1 LVTRLLLRLKPPG
14 GQQAQYT
21 AAERASRGTDVAFWY
36 NSPLRREARSMYH
49 DEAMT
54 SQSAGTEARTQRADS
69 PSPTKAS
76 PKAPEKKPELEQAR
90 EQMETARRRM
100 LQAAIAFC
108 DGSISVGQLQA
119 VRELLRE
126 QELRVVQLEGVAP
139 NQKPFVDL
147 RPVGAAAPVPALTN
161 EPDDLTDDLE
171 DRQQATGA
179 GGVADDLQRML
190 VGLERKLDR
199 LETDFQQGRVNA
211 AQYRAIRRHY
221 LEQRDVATRLREAH
235 PESDR
240 WKVVLEEG
248 KTSFLMQLN
257 EAVCH
262 ALALY
267 DMAKRERFFVQGTMP
282 PSTDEALALLRTF
295 GPAGSDPSAGRILA
309 TQAED
314 GSALLLIPGEFTA
327 ALVAFSQQPPGW
339 QVRALREVHRNFEA
353 ANRVPLAR
361 GDRRS
366 LVFPDLSRFIRP

>member
-1 LVTRLLLRLKPPG
+1 M
-14 GQQAQYT
+14 YD
-21 AAERASRGTDVAFWY
+21 ERM
-36 NSPLRREARSMYH
+36 P
-49 DEAMT
+49 
-54 SQSAGTEARTQRADS
+54 SQPAGTEARTQRVDA
-69 PSPTKAS
+69 PSS
-76 PKAPEKKPELEQAR
+76 KKPVSQAPGRKSEFEQAR
-90 EQMETARRRM
+90 EQMESARRRM
-100 LQAAIAFC
+100 LQAAVAFC
-108 DGSISVGQLQA
+108 DGSISVGQLRA

-126 QELRVVQLEGVAP
+126 QELRVVQLEGSGA
-139 NQKPFVDL
+139 NQRPFVDD
-147 RPVGAAAPVPALTN
+147 RPPRPPAKPAATPALTT
-161 EPDDLTDDLE
+161 EPVEPEDELDGRLTPGS
-171 DRQQATGA
+171 GA
-179 GGVADDLQRML
+179 IADDLKHML
-190 VGLERKLDR
+190 AGLERKIDR

-221 LEQRDVATRLREAH
+221 LEQRDVATRLRQAH

-267 DMAKRERFFVQGTMP
+267 DIAKRERFFVQGTMP
-282 PSTDEALALLRTF
+282 PGAEEALALLRTF
-295 GPAGSDPSAGRILA
+295 GPTGPDPLTGRILA

-314 GSALLLIPGEFTA
+314 GSALMLIPGEYTA

-353 ANRVPLAR
+353 ANKVPLAR

-366 LVFPDLSRFIRP
+366 LIFPDLSRFIRP

>member
-1 LVTRLLLRLKPPG
+1 
-14 GQQAQYT
+14 
-21 AAERASRGTDVAFWY
+21 
-36 NSPLRREARSMYH
+36 MY
-49 DEAMT
+49 DEAMP
-54 SQSAGTEARTQRADS
+54 SQSAGTEARTQRADA
-69 PSPTKAS
+69 PSSTEAAAQ
-76 PKAPEKKPELEQAR
+76 APEKRSELELAR
-90 EQMETARRRM
+90 EQMESARRRM
-100 LQAAIAFC
+100 LQAGIAFC
-108 DGSISVGQLQA
+108 DGSISVGQLRA

-126 QELRVVQLEGVAP
+126 QELRVVQLEGAGP
-139 NQKPFVDL
+139 NQRPFVDD
-147 RPVGAAAPVPALTN
+147 RPPKPTRKPTSTPALTI
-161 EPDDLTDDLE
+161 ESQVPEDELDDRLVPG
-171 DRQQATGA
+171 TGDI
-179 GGVADDLQRML
+179 ADDLKRML
-190 VGLERKLDR
+190 TGLERKIDR

-221 LEQRDVATRLREAH
+221 LEQRDVATRLRQAH

-267 DMAKRERFFVQGTMP
+267 DIAKRERFFLHGTMP
-282 PSTDEALALLRTF
+282 PSTEEALALLRTF
-295 GPAGSDPSAGRILA
+295 GPTGSDPNAGRILA

-353 ANRVPLAR
+353 ANKVPLTR

-366 LVFPDLSRFIRP
+366 LIFPDLSRFIRP

>member
-1 LVTRLLLRLKPPG
+1 
-14 GQQAQYT
+14 
-21 AAERASRGTDVAFWY
+21 
-36 NSPLRREARSMYH
+36 MY
-49 DEAMT
+49 DEAMP
-54 SQSAGTEARTQRADS
+54 SQSAGTEARTQRADA
-69 PSPTKAS
+69 PSPTGA
-76 PKAPEKKPELEQAR
+76 PARAPEKRSELELAR
-90 EQMETARRRM
+90 EQMESARRRM
-100 LQAAIAFC
+100 LQAGIAFC
-108 DGSISVGQLQA
+108 DGSISVGQLRA

-126 QELRVVQLEGVAP
+126 QELRVVQLEGAGP
-139 NQKPFVDL
+139 NQKPFVDD
-147 RPVGAAAPVPALTN
+147 RPPKPTRKPSSTPALTI
-161 EPDDLTDDLE
+161 ESQVPEDELDDRLIPGTGDVAGDLK
-171 DRQQATGA
+171 
-179 GGVADDLQRML
+179 RML
-190 VGLERKLDR
+190 SGLERKIDR

-221 LEQRDVATRLREAH
+221 LEQRDVATRLRQAH
-235 PESDR
+235 PQSDR

-267 DMAKRERFFVQGTMP
+267 DIAKRERFFVQGTMP
-282 PSTDEALALLRTF
+282 PSTDEALGLLRTF
-295 GPAGSDPSAGRILA
+295 GPTGSDPNAGRILA

-353 ANRVPLAR
+353 ANKVPLTR

-366 LVFPDLSRFIRP
+366 LIFPDLSRFIRP

>member
-1 LVTRLLLRLKPPG
+1 MLC
-14 GQQAQYT
+14 
-21 AAERASRGTDVAFWY
+21 WY
-36 NSPLRREARSMYH
+36 NSPLNRMASAMYDH
-49 DEAMT
+49 DMP
-54 SQSAGTEARTQRADS
+54 SQSAGTEARTQRADA
-69 PSPTKAS
+69 PSSKKAS
-76 PKAPEKKPELEQAR
+76 AQSPEKKPELEMAR
-90 EQMETARRRM
+90 EQMEIARRRM
-100 LQAAIAFC
+100 LQAAVAFC

-126 QELRVVQLEGVAP
+126 QELRVVQLEGAGP
-139 NQKPFVDL
+139 NQRPFVDD
-147 RPVGAAAPVPALTN
+147 RPAKPAGRPAATPALTT
-161 EPDDLTDDLE
+161 EAVATDDDLDDDL
-171 DRQQATGA
+171 APGTGDL
-179 GGVADDLQRML
+179 ADDLKRML
-190 VGLERKLDR
+190 TGLERKIDR

-221 LEQRDVATRLREAH
+221 LEQRDVATRLRQAH

-267 DMAKRERFFVQGTMP
+267 DIAKRERFFLQGTMP
-282 PSTDEALALLRTF
+282 PSAEEALALLRTF
-295 GPAGSDPSAGRILA
+295 GPTGPDPLTGRILA

-314 GSALLLIPGEFTA
+314 GSSLMLIPGEFTA

-353 ANRVPLAR
+353 ANKVPLTR

-366 LVFPDLSRFIRP
+366 LIFPDLSRFIRP

>member
-1 LVTRLLLRLKPPG
+1 M
-14 GQQAQYT
+14 YD
-21 AAERASRGTDVAFWY
+21 GTM
-36 NSPLRREARSMYH
+36 P
-49 DEAMT
+49 
-54 SQSAGTEARTQRADS
+54 SQSAGTEARTQRASS
-69 PSPTKAS
+69 PSSTKAP
-76 PKAPEKKPELEQAR
+76 PKAPEKKSELELAR
-90 EQMETARRRM
+90 EQMETARRRL

-108 DGSISVGQLQA
+108 DNSISVGQLQA

-126 QELRVVQLEGVAP
+126 QELRVVQLEGVTP
-139 NQKPFVDL
+139 NQKPFVDDRSAL
-147 RPVGAAAPVPALTN
+147 QSVARPATPPALTN
-161 EPDDLTDDLE
+161 EPEDLE
-171 DRQQATGA
+171 DDLDGRPQTA
-179 GGVADDLQRML
+179 GSSGIADDLQRML

-267 DMAKRERFFVQGTMP
+267 DMAKRERFFIEGKMP
-282 PSTDEALALLRTF
+282 PSADEALALLRTF
-295 GPAGSDPSAGRILA
+295 GPTGSDPTAGRILA

-353 ANRVPLAR
+353 ANKVPLAR

>member
-1 LVTRLLLRLKPPG
+1 
-14 GQQAQYT
+14 
-21 AAERASRGTDVAFWY
+21 
-36 NSPLRREARSMYH
+36 MY
-49 DEAMT
+49 DETMP
-54 SQSAGTEARTQRADS
+54 SQSAGTEARTQRAQASSS
-69 PSPTKAS
+69 PKAS
-76 PKAPEKKPELEQAR
+76 PTAPEKKPELELAR

-119 VRELLRE
+119 VRQLLRE
-126 QELRVVQLEGVAP
+126 QELRVIQLEGVTP
-139 NQKPFVDL
+139 NQRPFVDDRAARQL
-147 RPVGAAAPVPALTN
+147 ADRPATMPALTN
-161 EPDDLTDDLE
+161 EAEDLEDDLE
-171 DRQQATGA
+171 DRLQSA
-179 GGVADDLQRML
+179 GSGGIADDLQRML

-221 LEQRDVATRLREAH
+221 LEQREVATRLREAH

-282 PSTDEALALLRTF
+282 PSADEALALLRTF
-295 GPAGSDPSAGRILA
+295 GPTGSDPTAGRILA

-339 QVRALREVHRNFEA
+339 QLRALREVHRNFEA
-353 ANRVPLAR
+353 ANKVPLAR

>member
-1 LVTRLLLRLKPPG
+1 
-14 GQQAQYT
+14 
-21 AAERASRGTDVAFWY
+21 
-36 NSPLRREARSMYH
+36 
-49 DEAMT
+49 
-54 SQSAGTEARTQRADS
+54 
-69 PSPTKAS
+69 
-76 PKAPEKKPELEQAR
+76 
-90 EQMETARRRM
+90 M
-100 LQAAIAFC
+100 LQAGIAFC
-108 DGSISVGQLQA
+108 DGSISVGQLRA

-126 QELRVVQLEGVAP
+126 QELRVVQLEGAGP
-139 NQKPFVDL
+139 NQKPFVDDR
-147 RPVGAAAPVPALTN
+147 RPKPTRKPSSTPALTI
-161 EPDDLTDDLE
+161 ESQVPEDELDDRLIPGTGDVAGDLK
-171 DRQQATGA
+171 
-179 GGVADDLQRML
+179 RML
-190 VGLERKLDR
+190 SGLERKIDR

-221 LEQRDVATRLREAH
+221 LEQRDVATRLRQAH
-235 PESDR
+235 PQSDR

-267 DMAKRERFFVQGTMP
+267 DIAKRERFFVQGTMP
-282 PSTDEALALLRTF
+282 PSTDEALGLLRTF
-295 GPAGSDPSAGRILA
+295 GPTGSDPNAGRILA

-353 ANRVPLAR
+353 ANKVPLTR

-366 LVFPDLSRFIRP
+366 LIFPDLSRFIRP

>member
-1 LVTRLLLRLKPPG
+1 MP
-14 GQQAQYT
+14 
-21 AAERASRGTDVAFWY
+21 
-36 NSPLRREARSMYH
+36 
-49 DEAMT
+49 
-54 SQSAGTEARTQRADS
+54 SQSGGIEARTQRVDS
-69 PSPTKAS
+69 SSTSKTSSTPPD
-76 PKAPEKKPELEQAR
+76 KKSELDVAR
-90 EQMETARRRM
+90 EQLEAARRRL

-108 DGSISVGQLQA
+108 DGSISLGQLQA

-126 QELRVVQLEGVAP
+126 QELRVVKLEGVTP
-139 NQKPFVDL
+139 NQKPFVDDQAVREAL
-147 RPVGAAAPVPALTN
+147 AKPPVPPALTS
-161 EPDDLTDDLE
+161 EPLDVEE
-171 DRQQATGA
+171 DTESAESTPQGDI
-179 GGVADDLQRML
+179 GDDLQRML
-190 VGLERKLDR
+190 LGLERKLDR
-199 LETDFQQGRVNA
+199 LEIDFQQGRVNA

-221 LEQRDVATRLREAH
+221 LEQRDVATRLRHAH

-257 EAVCH
+257 EAVCL

-267 DMAKRERFFVQGTMP
+267 DIAKRERFFVQGTMP
-282 PSTDEALALLRTF
+282 PSADEALALLRTF
-295 GPAGSDPSAGRILA
+295 GRTGSDPASGRILA

-314 GSALLLIPGEFTA
+314 GSALLLIPGEYTA

-353 ANRVPLAR
+353 ANRVPLTR

>member
-1 LVTRLLLRLKPPG
+1 VYDQDMP
-14 GQQAQYT
+14 
-21 AAERASRGTDVAFWY
+21 
-36 NSPLRREARSMYH
+36 
-49 DEAMT
+49 

-69 PSPTKAS
+69 PSSLKAAPT
-76 PKAPEKKPELEQAR
+76 APEKRSELEVAR
-90 EQMETARRRM
+90 EQMETARRRL

-126 QELRVVQLEGVAP
+126 QELRVIKLEGVTP
-139 NQKPFVDL
+139 NQKPFVDA
-147 RPVGAAAPVPALTN
+147 RAAREAVVKAAATPALTTEN
-161 EPDDLTDDLE
+161 TDLDDELE
-171 DRQQATGA
+171 EAEQAPS
-179 GGVADDLQRML
+179 GGIADDLQRML

-221 LEQRDVATRLREAH
+221 LEQREVATRLREAH

-267 DMAKRERFFVQGTMP
+267 DMAKRERFFAQGTMP
-282 PSTDEALALLRTF
+282 PSADEALALLRTF
-295 GPAGSDPSAGRILA
+295 GPVGSDPAAGRILA

-353 ANRVPLAR
+353 ANKVPLAR

-366 LVFPDLSRFIRP
+366 LIFPDLSRFIRP

>member
-1 LVTRLLLRLKPPG
+1 
-14 GQQAQYT
+14 
-21 AAERASRGTDVAFWY
+21 
-36 NSPLRREARSMYH
+36 MY
-49 DEAMT
+49 DEAMP
-54 SQSAGTEARTQRADS
+54 SQSAGTEARTQRADA
-69 PSPTKAS
+69 PSSTPA
-76 PKAPEKKPELEQAR
+76 PAQAPEKRSELELAR
-90 EQMETARRRM
+90 EQMESARRRM
-100 LQAAIAFC
+100 LQAGIAFC
-108 DGSISVGQLQA
+108 DGSISVGQLRA

-126 QELRVVQLEGVAP
+126 QELRVLQLEGAGP
-139 NQKPFVDL
+139 NQRPFVDN
-147 RPVGAAAPVPALTN
+147 RPPKPTRKPTSTPALTI
-161 EPDDLTDDLE
+161 EAEVPEDELDDRLIPG
-171 DRQQATGA
+171 TGDI
-179 GGVADDLQRML
+179 ADDLKRML
-190 VGLERKLDR
+190 TGLERKIDR

-221 LEQRDVATRLREAH
+221 LEQRDVATRLRQAH

-267 DMAKRERFFVQGTMP
+267 DIAKRERFFVQGTMP
-282 PSTDEALALLRTF
+282 PSTEEALALLRTF
-295 GPAGSDPSAGRILA
+295 GPTGTDPNAGRILA

-353 ANRVPLAR
+353 ANKVPLTR

-366 LVFPDLSRFIRP
+366 LIFPDLSRFIRP

>member
-1 LVTRLLLRLKPPG
+1 
-14 GQQAQYT
+14 
-21 AAERASRGTDVAFWY
+21 
-36 NSPLRREARSMYH
+36 M
-49 DEAMT
+49 
-54 SQSAGTEARTQRADS
+54 
-69 PSPTKAS
+69 
-76 PKAPEKKPELEQAR
+76 AR
-90 EQMETARRRM
+90 EQMESARRRM
-100 LQAAIAFC
+100 LQAGVAFC
-108 DGSISVGQLQA
+108 DGSISVGQLRA

-126 QELRVVQLEGVAP
+126 QELRVVQLEGVGL
-139 NQKPFVDL
+139 NQRPFVAD
-147 RPVGAAAPVPALTN
+147 RPARPAGRPTATPALTTESA
-161 EPDDLTDDLE
+161 EPEDELDEHLTPG
-171 DRQQATGA
+171 TG
-179 GGVADDLQRML
+179 VIADDLKHML
-190 VGLERKLDR
+190 TGLERKIDR

-221 LEQRDVATRLREAH
+221 LEQRDVATRLRQAH

-267 DMAKRERFFVQGTMP
+267 DIAKRERFFLQGTMP
-282 PSTDEALALLRTF
+282 PSAEEALALLRTF
-295 GPAGSDPSAGRILA
+295 GPTGPDPLTGRILA

-314 GSALLLIPGEFTA
+314 GSALMLIPGEFTA

-353 ANRVPLAR
+353 ANKVPLTR

-366 LVFPDLSRFIRP
+366 LIFPDLSRFIRP

>member
-1 LVTRLLLRLKPPG
+1 
-14 GQQAQYT
+14 
-21 AAERASRGTDVAFWY
+21 
-36 NSPLRREARSMYH
+36 
-49 DEAMT
+49 
-54 SQSAGTEARTQRADS
+54 
-69 PSPTKAS
+69 
-76 PKAPEKKPELEQAR
+76 
-90 EQMETARRRM
+90 METARRRM

-119 VRELLRE
+119 LRQLLRE
-126 QELRVVQLEGVAP
+126 QELRVVQLEGVTP
-139 NQKPFVDL
+139 NQKPFVDV
-147 RPVGAAAPVPALTN
+147 RSARQPVARAATIPALTD
-161 EPDDLTDDLE
+161 EPEDLE
-171 DRQQATGA
+171 DELDDRPQTA
-179 GGVADDLQRML
+179 GSAGIADDLQRML

-221 LEQRDVATRLREAH
+221 LEQRDVATRLRQAH

-282 PSTDEALALLRTF
+282 PAADEALALLRTF
-295 GPAGSDPSAGRILA
+295 GPTGSDPTAGRILA

-353 ANRVPLAR
+353 ANKIPLAR

>member
-1 LVTRLLLRLKPPG
+1 M
-14 GQQAQYT
+14 YD
-21 AAERASRGTDVAFWY
+21 ERM
-36 NSPLRREARSMYH
+36 P
-49 DEAMT
+49 
-54 SQSAGTEARTQRADS
+54 SQSAGTEARTQRADA
-69 PSPTKAS
+69 PSSNEAPAH
-76 PKAPEKKPELEQAR
+76 APEKRSELDFAR
-90 EQMETARRRM
+90 EQMESARRRM
-100 LQAAIAFC
+100 LQAGIAFC
-108 DGSISVGQLQA
+108 DGSISVGQLRA

-126 QELRVVQLEGVAP
+126 QELRVVQLEGAGP
-139 NQKPFVDL
+139 NQRLFVDDPRA
-147 RPVGAAAPVPALTN
+147 RPVAKAAATAALTT
-161 EPDDLTDDLE
+161 EAEDPDDEFE
-171 DRQQATGA
+171 DPVTPGTGD
-179 GGVADDLQRML
+179 VADDLKRML
-190 VGLERKLDR
+190 SGLERKIDR

-221 LEQRDVATRLREAH
+221 LEQRDVATRLRQAH

-267 DMAKRERFFVQGTMP
+267 DIAKRERFFLHGTMP
-282 PSTDEALALLRTF
+282 PSTEEALALLRTF
-295 GPAGSDPSAGRILA
+295 GPTGPDPKAGRILA

-353 ANRVPLAR
+353 ANKVPLTR

-366 LVFPDLSRFIRP
+366 LIFPDLSRFIRP

>member
-1 LVTRLLLRLKPPG
+1 
-14 GQQAQYT
+14 
-21 AAERASRGTDVAFWY
+21 
-36 NSPLRREARSMYH
+36 MY
-49 DEAMT
+49 DDAMP
-54 SQSAGTEARTQRADS
+54 SQSAGTEARTQRAEA
-69 PSPTKAS
+69 PSSKKA
-76 PKAPEKKPELEQAR
+76 PAPAPEKRSELELAR
-90 EQMETARRRM
+90 EQMESARRRM
-100 LQAAIAFC
+100 LQAGIAFC
-108 DGSISVGQLQA
+108 DGSISVGQLRA

-126 QELRVVQLEGVAP
+126 QELRVVQLEGAGQ
-139 NQKPFVDL
+139 NQRPFVEAPRA
-147 RPVGAAAPVPALTN
+147 RPVVKAAAAPALTT
-161 EPDDLTDDLE
+161 EADDPDEEFE
-171 DRQQATGA
+171 DHGTPGTGDI
-179 GGVADDLQRML
+179 ADDLKRML
-190 VGLERKLDR
+190 TGLERKIDR

-221 LEQRDVATRLREAH
+221 LEQRDVATRLRQAH

-267 DMAKRERFFVQGTMP
+267 DIAKRERFFVQGTMP

-295 GPAGSDPSAGRILA
+295 GPTGPDPNAGRILA

-353 ANRVPLAR
+353 ANTVPLTR

-366 LVFPDLSRFIRP
+366 LIFPDLSRFIRP

>member
-1 LVTRLLLRLKPPG
+1 
-14 GQQAQYT
+14 
-21 AAERASRGTDVAFWY
+21 
-36 NSPLRREARSMYH
+36 MY
-49 DEAMT
+49 DEAMP
-54 SQSAGTEARTQRADS
+54 SQPAGTEARTQRANA
-69 PSPTKAS
+69 PSSTNAS
-76 PKAPEKKPELEQAR
+76 PKAPENKSELELAR

-108 DGSISVGQLQA
+108 DNSISVGQLQA

-126 QELRVVQLEGVAP
+126 QELRVVQLEGVTP
-139 NQKPFVDL
+139 NQRPFVDA
-147 RPVGAAAPVPALTN
+147 RPARPSADSPATTPALTN
-161 EPDDLTDDLE
+161 EPEELDDDLDD
-171 DRQQATGA
+171 RPRAA
-179 GGVADDLQRML
+179 GSRGIADDLQRML

-267 DMAKRERFFVQGTMP
+267 DMTKRERFFVQGTMP
-282 PSTDEALALLRTF
+282 PSADEALALLRTF
-295 GPAGSDPSAGRILA
+295 GPTGSDPTAGRILA

-353 ANRVPLAR
+353 ANKVPLAR

>member
-1 LVTRLLLRLKPPG
+1 
-14 GQQAQYT
+14 
-21 AAERASRGTDVAFWY
+21 
-36 NSPLRREARSMYH
+36 MY
-49 DEAMT
+49 DEAMP
-54 SQSAGTEARTQRADS
+54 SQSAGTEARTQRAQASSS
-69 PSPTKAS
+69 PKAS
-76 PKAPEKKPELEQAR
+76 PKAPEKKPELELAR

-108 DGSISVGQLQA
+108 DNSISVGQLQA

-126 QELRVVQLEGVAP
+126 QELRVIQLEGVSP
-139 NQKPFVDL
+139 NQRPFVDDRAARQL
-147 RPVGAAAPVPALTN
+147 ADRPLATPALTN
-161 EPDDLTDDLE
+161 EAEDLE
-171 DRQQATGA
+171 DDLDDRPQSSGSRRI
-179 GGVADDLQRML
+179 ADDLQRML

-221 LEQRDVATRLREAH
+221 LEQREVATRLREAH

-267 DMAKRERFFVQGTMP
+267 DIAKRERFFLQGTMP
-282 PSTDEALALLRTF
+282 PSAEEALALLRTF
-295 GPAGSDPSAGRILA
+295 GPTGPDPLTGRILA

-314 GSALLLIPGEFTA
+314 GSSLMLIPGEFTA

-353 ANRVPLAR
+353 ANKVPLAR

-366 LVFPDLSRFIRP
+366 LIFPDLSRFIRP

>member
-1 LVTRLLLRLKPPG
+1 
-14 GQQAQYT
+14 
-21 AAERASRGTDVAFWY
+21 
-36 NSPLRREARSMYH
+36 MY
-49 DEAMT
+49 DQDMP
-54 SQSAGTEARTQRADS
+54 SQSARTEARTQRADA
-69 PSPTKAS
+69 PSSTRDA
-76 PKAPEKKPELEQAR
+76 PKAPEKRSELEAAR
-90 EQMETARRRM
+90 EQMETARRRL

-126 QELRVVQLEGVAP
+126 QELRVIKLEGVTP
-139 NQKPFVDL
+139 NQKPFVDD
-147 RPVGAAAPVPALTN
+147 RAAREAVVKAAATPALTTEN
-161 EPDDLTDDLE
+161 TDLDDELE
-171 DRQQATGA
+171 EAEQTPS
-179 GGVADDLQRML
+179 GGIADDLQRML

-221 LEQRDVATRLREAH
+221 LEQREVATRLREAH

-282 PSTDEALALLRTF
+282 PSADEALALLRTF
-295 GPAGSDPSAGRILA
+295 GPVGSDPAAGRILA

-353 ANRVPLAR
+353 ANKVPLAR

-366 LVFPDLSRFIRP
+366 LIFPDLSRFIRP

>member
-1 LVTRLLLRLKPPG
+1 
-14 GQQAQYT
+14 
-21 AAERASRGTDVAFWY
+21 
-36 NSPLRREARSMYH
+36 MY
-49 DEAMT
+49 DQDMP
-54 SQSAGTEARTQRADS
+54 SQSAGTEARTQRADA
-69 PSPTKAS
+69 PSSARHA
-76 PKAPEKKPELEQAR
+76 PKAPEKRSELEAAR
-90 EQMETARRRM
+90 EQMETARRRL

-126 QELRVVQLEGVAP
+126 QELRVIKLEGVTP
-139 NQKPFVDL
+139 NQKPFVDD
-147 RPVGAAAPVPALTN
+147 RAAREAVVKSPATPALTTEN
-161 EPDDLTDDLE
+161 TDLDDELE
-171 DRQQATGA
+171 EEERTPS
-179 GGVADDLQRML
+179 GGIADDLQRML

-221 LEQRDVATRLREAH
+221 LEQREVATRLRQAH

-267 DMAKRERFFVQGTMP
+267 DMARRERFFLQGTMP
-282 PSTDEALALLRTF
+282 PSADEALALLRTF
-295 GPAGSDPSAGRILA
+295 GPVGSDPTAGRILA

-353 ANRVPLAR
+353 ANKVPLAR

-366 LVFPDLSRFIRP
+366 LIFPDLSRFIRP

>member
-1 LVTRLLLRLKPPG
+1 
-14 GQQAQYT
+14 
-21 AAERASRGTDVAFWY
+21 
-36 NSPLRREARSMYH
+36 MY
-49 DEAMT
+49 DDDMP
-54 SQSAGTEARTQRADS
+54 SQSPGTEARTQHAHA
-69 PSPTKAS
+69 PSSTKDPAG
-76 PKAPEKKPELEQAR
+76 APEKRTELDLAR
-90 EQMETARRRM
+90 EQMDVARRRL

-126 QELRVVQLEGVAP
+126 QELRVVKLEGVTP
-139 NQKPFVDL
+139 NQKPFVDD
-147 RPVGAAAPVPALTN
+147 RAAREAIAKPAATPALT
-161 EPDDLTDDLE
+161 DRVDLE
-171 DRQQATGA
+171 EDLEEEERASDGSV
-179 GGVADDLQRML
+179 GDDLQRML

-221 LEQRDVATRLREAH
+221 LEQREVATRLRQAH

-282 PSTDEALALLRTF
+282 PATDEALALLRTF
-295 GPAGSDPSAGRILA
+295 GPVGSDPNAGRILA

-353 ANRVPLAR
+353 ANRVPLSR

>member
-1 LVTRLLLRLKPPG
+1 
-14 GQQAQYT
+14 
-21 AAERASRGTDVAFWY
+21 
-36 NSPLRREARSMYH
+36 MY
-49 DEAMT
+49 DETMP
-54 SQSAGTEARTQRADS
+54 SQFPGTEARTRRAIA
-69 PSPTKAS
+69 PSS
-76 PKAPEKKPELEQAR
+76 PKTSPQAPEKKSELDLAR
-90 EQMETARRRM
+90 EQMESARRRM

-126 QELRVVQLEGVAP
+126 QELRVVQLEGVTP
-139 NQKPFVDL
+139 NQRPFVDD
-147 RPVGAAAPVPALTN
+147 RPARQAVSKPAVTPALTTDP
-161 EPDDLTDDLE
+161 EDLDDEQDDLP
-171 DRQQATGA
+171 GA
-179 GGVADDLQRML
+179 PGSGGMVDDLQRML

-221 LEQRDVATRLREAH
+221 LEQREVATRLRQAH

-267 DMAKRERFFVQGTMP
+267 DMAKRERFFIQGTMP
-282 PSTDEALALLRTF
+282 PSTEEALALLQTF
-295 GPAGSDPSAGRILA
+295 GPTGSDPTAGRILA

-314 GSALLLIPGEFTA
+314 GSALMLIPGEFTA

-353 ANRVPLAR
+353 ANKVPLAR

-366 LVFPDLSRFIRP
+366 LIFPDLSRFIRP

>member
-1 LVTRLLLRLKPPG
+1 M
-14 GQQAQYT
+14 YD
-21 AAERASRGTDVAFWY
+21 ERM
-36 NSPLRREARSMYH
+36 P
-49 DEAMT
+49 
-54 SQSAGTEARTQRADS
+54 SQSAGTEARTQRADA
-69 PSPTKAS
+69 PSSNEAPAQ
-76 PKAPEKKPELEQAR
+76 APEKRSELELAR
-90 EQMETARRRM
+90 EQMESARRRM
-100 LQAAIAFC
+100 LQAGIAFC
-108 DGSISVGQLQA
+108 DGSISVGQLRA

-126 QELRVVQLEGVAP
+126 QELRVVQLEGAGP
-139 NQKPFVDL
+139 NQRPFVNDPRA
-147 RPVGAAAPVPALTN
+147 RPVAKAAATAALTT
-161 EPDDLTDDLE
+161 EAEDPDDEFE
-171 DRQQATGA
+171 DPVTPGTGD
-179 GGVADDLQRML
+179 VADDLKRML
-190 VGLERKLDR
+190 SGLERKIDR

-221 LEQRDVATRLREAH
+221 LEQRDVATRLRQAH

-267 DMAKRERFFVQGTMP
+267 DIAKRERFFVQGTMP
-282 PSTDEALALLRTF
+282 PSTEEALALLRTF
-295 GPAGSDPSAGRILA
+295 GPTGSDPNAGRILA

-339 QVRALREVHRNFEA
+339 QLRALREVHRNFEA
-353 ANRVPLAR
+353 ANKVPLTR

-366 LVFPDLSRFIRP
+366 LIFPDLSRFIRP

>member
-1 LVTRLLLRLKPPG
+1 M
-14 GQQAQYT
+14 YD
-21 AAERASRGTDVAFWY
+21 RAM
-36 NSPLRREARSMYH
+36 P
-49 DEAMT
+49 
-54 SQSAGTEARTQRADS
+54 SQSAGTEARTQRAS
-69 PSPTKAS
+69 APSSTKA
-76 PKAPEKKPELEQAR
+76 PPRAPEKMSELEAAR

-100 LQAAIAFC
+100 LQAAVAFC

-119 VRELLRE
+119 VRQLLRE
-126 QELRVVQLEGVAP
+126 QELRVVQLEGVTP
-139 NQKPFVDL
+139 NQKPFVDDRAARRL
-147 RPVGAAAPVPALTN
+147 TDRPASTPALTDAP
-161 EPDDLTDDLE
+161 EDLEDDLE
-171 DRQQATGA
+171 DQPQTAGSTGI
-179 GGVADDLQRML
+179 ADDLQRML
-190 VGLERKLDR
+190 LGLERKLDR

-221 LEQRDVATRLREAH
+221 LEQRDVATRLRQAH

-248 KTSFLMQLN
+248 KTTFLMQLN

-295 GPAGSDPSAGRILA
+295 GPVGSDPNAGRILA

-314 GSALLLIPGEFTA
+314 GSALLLIPGDFTA

-353 ANRVPLAR
+353 ANKVPLAR

>member
-1 LVTRLLLRLKPPG
+1 
-14 GQQAQYT
+14 
-21 AAERASRGTDVAFWY
+21 
-36 NSPLRREARSMYH
+36 MYH
-49 DEAMT
+49 QGMPSRST
-54 SQSAGTEARTQRADS
+54 GTEARTHRAETQ
-69 PSPTKAS
+69 PPTNAQ
-76 PKAPEKKPELEQAR
+76 APDKKSELDLAR
-90 EQMETARRRM
+90 GHLESARRRM
-100 LQAAIAFC
+100 LLASIAFC

-126 QELRVVQLEGVAP
+126 QELRVVQLDGMG
-139 NQKPFVDL
+139 QKPFIQEK
-147 RPVGAAAPVPALTN
+147 PVAPPSTPALTQSGD
-161 EPDDLTDDLE
+161 EDVEDDEAEAQLTTGPGGIGDDLT
-171 DRQQATGA
+171 
-179 GGVADDLQRML
+179 RML
-190 VGLERKLDR
+190 AGLERKLER
-199 LETDFQQGRVNA
+199 LELDFQQGRANA

-221 LEQRDVATRLREAH
+221 LEQREVAVRLRQAH

-267 DMAKRERFFVQGTMP
+267 DLATRERFFLQGTMP
-282 PSTDEALALLRTF
+282 PSAEEAMALLRTF
-295 GPAGSDPSAGRILA
+295 GPSGPDPLTGRILA

-314 GSALLLIPGEFTA
+314 GSALLLIPGEYTA

-339 QVRALREVHRNFEA
+339 QVRALREVHRNFEG

-361 GDRRS
+361 GDRRA

>member
-1 LVTRLLLRLKPPG
+1 V
-14 GQQAQYT
+14 Y
-21 AAERASRGTDVAFWY
+21 
-36 NSPLRREARSMYH
+36 
-49 DEAMT
+49 DEAMP
-54 SQSAGTEARTQRADS
+54 SQSAGTEARTERVQASS
-69 PSPTKAS
+69 PPKAS
-76 PKAPEKKPELEQAR
+76 PKASGKKPELELAR
-90 EQMETARRRM
+90 EQMETARRRL

-126 QELRVVQLEGVAP
+126 QELRVIKLEGVTP
-139 NQKPFVDL
+139 NQKPFVDD
-147 RPVGAAAPVPALTN
+147 RAARESIAKPPFTPALTS
-161 EPDDLTDDLE
+161 EPADLDDDLDEAERTPS
-171 DRQQATGA
+171 
-179 GGVADDLQRML
+179 GGIADDLQRML
-190 VGLERKLDR
+190 LGLERKLDR

-295 GPAGSDPSAGRILA
+295 GPTGSDPNAGRILA

-353 ANRVPLAR
+353 ANKVPLSR

>member
-1 LVTRLLLRLKPPG
+1 MP
-14 GQQAQYT
+14 
-21 AAERASRGTDVAFWY
+21 
-36 NSPLRREARSMYH
+36 
-49 DEAMT
+49 
-54 SQSAGTEARTQRADS
+54 SQRAGTEARTQRAQAA
-69 PSPTKAS
+69 PL
-76 PKAPEKKPELEQAR
+76 PKALPEAAEKKSALELAR
-90 EQMETARRRM
+90 EQMEIARRRM
-100 LQAAIAFC
+100 LQAAVAFC

-126 QELRVVQLEGVAP
+126 QELRVVQLEGVTP
-139 NQKPFVDL
+139 NQRPFVDE
-147 RPVGAAAPVPALTN
+147 RAAREAVAAVPTPALTN
-161 EPDDLTDDLE
+161 EPGDLE
-171 DRQQATGA
+171 EDFEDRPHATGT
-179 GGVADDLQRML
+179 GGIADDLQRML
-190 VGLERKLDR
+190 LGLERKLDR

-282 PSTDEALALLRTF
+282 PATDEALALLRTF
-295 GPAGSDPSAGRILA
+295 GPVGSDPNAGRILA

>member
-1 LVTRLLLRLKPPG
+1 
-14 GQQAQYT
+14 
-21 AAERASRGTDVAFWY
+21 
-36 NSPLRREARSMYH
+36 MY
-49 DEAMT
+49 DQNMP
-54 SQSAGTEARTQRADS
+54 SQSAGTEARTTRADS
-69 PSPTKAS
+69 PSSLKAA
-76 PKAPEKKPELEQAR
+76 PKAPEKRSELEVAR
-90 EQMETARRRM
+90 EQMETARRRL

-126 QELRVVQLEGVAP
+126 QELRVIKLEGVTP
-139 NQKPFVDL
+139 NQKPFVDD
-147 RPVGAAAPVPALTN
+147 RAAREAVVQAAATPALTTEN
-161 EPDDLTDDLE
+161 TDLDDELE
-171 DRQQATGA
+171 EAEQAPS
-179 GGVADDLQRML
+179 GGIADDLQRML

-221 LEQRDVATRLREAH
+221 LEQREVATRLREAH

-282 PSTDEALALLRTF
+282 PSADEALALLRTF
-295 GPAGSDPSAGRILA
+295 GPVGSDPSAGRILA

-353 ANRVPLAR
+353 ANKVPLAR

-366 LVFPDLSRFIRP
+366 LIFPDLSRFIRP